1 MKTLTDL
8 KTHFLEMRISPLTWL
23 AGIAGI
29 LFTRFFLEALSNP
42 SSSGFF
48 AVDLPTLTHYSLFFI
63 SVALFIQIFLRMFL
77 PQLREHIPK
86 IAVISLSGIFI
97 APVVDLL
104 VNGKGASPM
113 VYVLNS
119 PIEVLKSAFYLFSAN
134 PTFGTTIGL
143 QVEITIILLT
153 IFVAIYFLSKNFG
166 KAILGT
172 LFFYAVL
179 FTLCSMPS
187 VIAFFG
193 NNAEGP
199 ADVISFLQN
208 SIESSTTLKNH
219 IPSGF
224 DFSSKIKMLD
234 TGFNFMVARVFF
246 FLVVAFAY
254 IWFWQTHKK
263 LTSAIIRNSRP
274 ERVGNYI
281 FIIILGILL
290 ALQMFPSLNLNWN
303 DYLAILSLFAS
314 LYFSA
319 MFAVCINDIED
330 VEIDKLTNTERPLVQ
345 QEATPK
351 QLRTVSYLFLLASI
365 ISGYLAGNLPLF
377 FILVFTALYYI
388 YSAPPTR
395 FKLIPFFSSFII
407 GLCFVTSF
415 MAGFYIISPL
425 KVVVAFPTGLAFG
438 IFLFFFL
445 YSHVR
450 DVKDIGGDRENKI
463 PTVPVIFGKVWGK
476 RVTGVISASAFLV
489 IPLLSKITILWLP
502 AIVATFFT
510 YYFINRNPYSEKL
523 VFLVY
528 FLFIIITGVVLFL
541 PTI

>member
-1 MKTLTDL
+1 METITNITK
-8 KTHFLEMRISPLTWL
+8 HFKDMTISPLSWL

-77 PQLREHIPK
+77 PQLGEHIPK

-97 APVVDLL
+97 APIVDLL

-134 PTFGTTIGL
+134 PAFGTTIGL

-166 KAILGT
+166 KALLGT

-187 VIAFFG
+187 VIAFLG
-193 NNAEGP
+193 NNAGGP
-199 ADVISFLQN
+199 AEVIGFLQN

-234 TGFNFMVARVFF
+234 TGFNFMVARIFF

-254 IWFWQTHKK
+254 IWFWQTNKK
-263 LTSAIIRNSRP
+263 LTGAIIRNSRP

-281 FIIILGILL
+281 FIIMLGILL

-303 DYLAILSLFAS
+303 DYLAILSLFTS

-330 VEIDKLTNTERPLVQ
+330 VEIDKLTNTDRPLVK
-345 QEATPK
+345 EDVNPK
-351 QLRTVSYLFLLASI
+351 QLKGISYLFLIASI

-377 FILVFTALYYI
+377 FIIVFTALYYI

-407 GLCFVTSF
+407 GLCCIATF

-425 KVVVAFPTGLAFG
+425 KVVSILPNSAIIG

-445 YSHVR
+445 FWHVR
-450 DVKDIGGDRENKI
+450 DVKDIEGDRENKI
-463 PTVPVIFGKVWGK
+463 PTVPVIFGKVWGR
-476 RVTGVISASAFLV
+476 RVTGAISASAFLI
-489 IPLLSKITILWLP
+489 IPLLSKIIILWLP
-502 AIVATFFT
+502 AILATFFT

-528 FLFIIITGVVLFL
+528 FLFIIVTGVVLFL